1 MFVGSF
7 DGDYA
12 QTQLDFA
19 AAFEEFHASGV
30 TSLLIDVT
38 NNGGLYGFM
47 MEMPN
52 NLTSTAAGGYVCLG
66 LFLHQYL
73 AGDMP
78 VSPYEL
84 RT

>member
-7 DGDYA
+7 DGDFF
-12 QTQLDFA
+12 QTQVDIA
-19 AAFEEFHASGV
+19 AAFDEFYASGV
-30 TSLLIDVT
+30 TNLVIDVT

-47 MEMPN
+47 METETPN

-73 AGDMP
+73 GVMTSGIP
-78 VSPYEL
+78 
-84 RT
+84 